1 MILPLAVFIFMA
13 VLETPRLSAIPGFTA
28 KSRLPNFG
36 RRLAVLKGPEIA
48 KTRPPSPIQF
58 LAVFVSF
65 GSLHLLENP
74 RLSAIYRQ
82 GRHQLRQLLLAH
94 LFLAEMTVWLVGIG
108 GKTAKNRRVHARASP
123 ATIREFRLLR
133 TNFLESTARLKFFRE
148 VIEEVIE
155 RRAGVADAVIGHVGE
170 IGQPSRPG
178 GCFCRK
184 MTSY

>member
-1 MILPLAVFIFMA
+1 M
-13 VLETPRLSAIPGFTA
+13 
-28 KSRLPNFG
+28 
-36 RRLAVLKGPEIA
+36 
-48 KTRPPSPIQF
+48 
-58 LAVFVSF
+58 
-65 GSLHLLENP
+65 LENP

-108 GKTAKNRRVHARASP
+108 GKIAKNRRVHARASL

-148 VIEEVIE
+148 VIEGVIE

-184 MTSY
+184 MTSC